1 MLKEKEKLA
10 LAYAAKRAEEEEQ
23 SKKLGGRI
31 LTMLTKLENDE
42 TPKEYS
48 CSGLELGPARTR
60 ILAS

>member
-31 LTMLTKLENDE
+31 LMMLTKLDNDE
-42 TPKEYS
+42 TPKEFS
-48 CSGLELGPARTR
+48 TSGLELGPARTR